1 MCLFLFQKHKR
12 KSHCDKNNYSTGNLA
27 DLSSNEDEIN
37 IIDGDFKKLQV
48 DKPYQIKYSEI
59 YGRFGMFFIFIFFFV
74 NYDLKLRSFFA
85 ALIKQMIISYCYE
98 N

>member
-1 MCLFLFQKHKR
+1 MFLFLFLQKHKR

-59 YGRFGMFFIFIFFFV
+59 YGRFGIF
-74 NYDLKLRSFFA
+74 RS
-85 ALIKQMIISYCYE
+85 
-98 N
+98 